1 MTHKTV
7 EVLDPTGRTDIAP
20 RTAVAPLRTLAGKT
34 IAYHHARGPYL
45 GVVAFAERLGE
56 LLVPRYGLSK
66 LIRLKSVVD
75 NAATIDEGASGWS
88 DPRLQKVVK
97 RVYDD
102 YVKEADCV
110 IVGAAFCGGST
121 YWSVQAAA
129 ELQDRGVPTLSLT
142 CPAFRSLALFTCR
155 ARGYDDLPM
164 LILPDEFETM
174 TAPEMHRIAED
185 RVDEVASVLAEHAV
199 ALSTAS

>member
-1 MTHKTV
+1 VTQSI
-7 EVLDPTGRTDIAP
+7 EVFNPVATTDIAP
-20 RTAVAPLRTLAGKT
+20 RQGAAPLRTLAGKT

-56 LLVPRYGLSK
+56 LLAPRYGLSK

-75 NAATIDEGASGWS
+75 NAATSDSGASGWS
-88 DPRLQKVVK
+88 DPKLKSVVA

-102 YVKEADCV
+102 YVKQADCV

-155 ARGYDDLPM
+155 ARGYNDLPM

-185 RVDEVASVLAEHAV
+185 RVDEVAAMLATEAV
-199 ALSTAS
+199 VLSTAS